1 MTLIDFLTKAA
12 PEMAKVKSVLEEVI
26 RQYPDLAGSLQP
38 IVDGLD
44 NPVAPENLAALAAV
58 IPAELLNIGRGQLD
72 PRKHPGDVV

>member
-12 PEMAKVKSVLEEVI
+12 PEMAKVKAVLQEAI

-38 IVDGLD
+38 IVDALD

-58 IPAELLNIGRGQLD
+58 IPVELLNIGRGQID
-72 PRKHPGDVV
+72 PRRHPGDVV